1 MQIREV
7 EMRAKTRRVGLIAA
21 GFALIGTACGRNSG
35 PMDAALKN
43 DLAAVGGSSVELAPR
58 AQPQVVISPI
68 EAGPQASPV
77 KASRKTTPKVPTR
90 AAPERVAVAQS
101 APPTPTP
108 TSTVRHEISPA
119 TTAEPAPLPPM
130 SRAPAQRQQGTYKT
144 EAEVFR
150 QMPWIKP

>member
-7 EMRAKTRRVGLIAA
+7 EMRAKSRRVGLIAA
-21 GFALIGTACGRNSG
+21 GFALMGVACGRNSG
-35 PMDAALKN
+35 PMDAALKQ

-58 AQPQVVISPI
+58 AQSQVVISAI

-77 KASRKTTPKVPTR
+77 KATRRATPRVPTR
-90 AAPERVAVAQS
+90 ATPERVAVAQQPAPPS
-101 APPTPTP
+101 APTPT
-108 TSTVRHEISPA
+108 VRQETAPVHA
-119 TTAEPAPLPPM
+119 AEPAPLPPM
-130 SRAPAQRQQGTYKT
+130 TRAPSQRQQGTYKS